1 MLRDISWGERALTV
15 ARQVLSDHFGD
26 DMALYAFKVSPK
38 GYVYVRLDKL
48 TKK

>member
-1 MLRDISWGERALTV
+1 VLREVSWGERALAV
-15 ARQVLSDHFGD
+15 AHQVLSENFGD

-48 TKK
+48 TNK